1 MIKENLKLLKY
12 IHISADLTL
21 TAVAFI
27 CGFLINFALAPDPGR
42 VSALFYKNS
51 YVLALIIPIW
61 LIFLFKSPE
70 AYTYRMKS
78 VSFVMIKLVK
88 PLIMSTAILAVLLMI
103 AGNLMEIRSEF
114 LLFAVLDFGLLYLFR
129 SMVYN
134 ILSYFRARGK
144 NQKNILIIGTGKKA
158 CEFFDLAKSNS
169 HWGINVLGFVS
180 ENGDIPVNGQSS
192 LVIGKTG
199 ELPRILNRNPVDEVY
214 IALPISSYG
223 KAETIISQCQ
233 EQGITSHLA
242 AEFKSENLPVFRA
255 DDILG
260 SPVLTFSADSREMLK
275 LFVKRV
281 TDILVSGVLLILFS
295 PVFLMVAIA
304 IKLGSRGPVFYKW
317 KVVGHNRK
325 EFTGY
330 KFRSMVPAADRLKA
344 KLISDNEMKGV
355 VFKMKNDP
363 RITRIGR
370 FIRKYSI
377 DELPQLYNVFKG
389 DMSLVGPR
397 PPLQSEIDAFANW
410 HRRKLSVK
418 PGITCLWQVSGRNRI
433 TDFDEWVKLDLQ
445 YIDNWSLWLD
455 AKIMARTIPAV
466 LMKKGAM

>member
-1 MIKENLKLLKY
+1 
-12 IHISADLTL
+12 
-21 TAVAFI
+21 
-27 CGFLINFALAPDPGR
+27 
-42 VSALFYKNS
+42 
-51 YVLALIIPIW
+51 
-61 LIFLFKSPE
+61 
-70 AYTYRMKS
+70 
-78 VSFVMIKLVK
+78 
-88 PLIMSTAILAVLLMI
+88 
-103 AGNLMEIRSEF
+103 
-114 LLFAVLDFGLLYLFR
+114 
-129 SMVYN
+129 
-134 ILSYFRARGK
+134 
-144 NQKNILIIGTGKKA
+144 
-158 CEFFDLAKSNS
+158 
-169 HWGINVLGFVS
+169 
-180 ENGDIPVNGQSS
+180 
-192 LVIGKTG
+192 VIGKTG

-223 KAETIISQCQ
+223 KVETIISQCQ

-242 AEFKSENLPVFRA
+242 AEFKSEKLPVFRA

-281 TDILVSGVLLILFS
+281 TDILVSGILLILFS

-304 IKLGSRGPVFYKW
+304 IKLDSRGPVFYKW

-325 EFTGY
+325 ELTGY

-344 KLISDNEMKGV
+344 KLISNNEMKGV

-363 RITRIGR
+363 RITRVGR